1 MRYLLA
7 IFKSRNETL
16 YFSNLLKTNG
26 IYSFIINTPK
36 EAGQTCGIS
45 VKYNLQDHSKARML
59 LQSKPFKSFYGFYLI
74 TEEGFGRRSIERYS
88 WNVFLRIFEIE

>member
-16 YFSNLLKTNG
+16 YFANLLKTNG
-26 IYSFIINTPK
+26 IYSVIISTPK

-45 VKYNLQDHSKARML
+45 VKYCLRDHSKARML
-59 LQSKPFKSFYGFYLI
+59 YQSKPFKSFYGFYII
-74 TEEGFGRRSIERYS
+74 TEEGFGRKSIERYS
-88 WNVFLRIFEIE
+88 